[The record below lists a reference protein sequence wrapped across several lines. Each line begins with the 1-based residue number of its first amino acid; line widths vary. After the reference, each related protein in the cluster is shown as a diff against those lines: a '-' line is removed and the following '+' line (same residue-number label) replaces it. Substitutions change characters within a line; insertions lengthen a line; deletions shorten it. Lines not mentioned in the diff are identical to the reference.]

1 MSAGTRPVVRP
12 AARSDSRLPNLI
24 VSGITVLVS
33 MLCRATGFRDLN

>member
-1 MSAGTRPVVRP
+1 MSAGTRRVVRL
-12 AARSDSRLPNLI
+12 AARSNTHLANLI